1 MYIWSCVRD
10 LGAVLLEAEA
20 YSYAGVQVDIVR
32 AEISGY
38 FDAKSAA
45 QFLGFVAT
53 LPYDG
58 SDPDKARLWV
68 AENISKP
75 RAETIIGPVWF
86 ELRGDGSFVELSMA
100 KPSKKAGWEIHPA
113 FLITKLFQ
121 RTASSIP
128 IY

>member
-1 MYIWSCVRD
+1 MKCDGPAAKGNVYVWSCVQD
-10 LGAVLLEAEA
+10 LGTVLLEAEA
-20 YSYAGVQVDIVR
+20 YSYAGVRVDIVR

-38 FDAKSAA
+38 FDIKSAV

-68 AENISKP
+68 AENIGKP
-75 RAETIIGPVWF
+75 HAEIIIGPVWF

-100 KPSKKAGWEIHPA
+100 KP
-113 FLITKLFQ
+113 
-121 RTASSIP
+121 
-128 IY
+128 